1 MDISVFGM
9 GYVGFSNSLLLSQ
22 SENVIGF
29 DIDARKVQLLQERK
43 SIIDESELHEFL
55 ERDSTIKFTNNFTE
69 AVIHGELLII
79 ATPTDYDEKTN
90 YFDTSSIES
99 VVFKALAIKP
109 EALFLI
115 KSTIPIGYIDHL
127 KQKFSSENFIF
138 SPEFLREG
146 KSLYDN
152 LYPTR
157 IVVGERS
164 GRGEKIAELFSKNA
178 RKENVPVILTNARE
192 AESIKLFANTYLAMR
207 VAYFN
212 ELDSY
217 AEMHGL
223 DASQIIEGIAL
234 DSRIGDH
241 YNNPSFGYGGYCLPK
256 DSKQLLVNYKE
267 VPNDLIQSIVASN
280 DTRKDFIAEQIAK
293 KNPKVVGIYR
303 LTMKSNSDNFRH
315 SSIQCITRRLQE
327 KGIKTVIYEPLI
339 TGTEHEGTQVIHDL
353 ETFKQK
359 TDLIVSNRYDAEL
372 LDVKDKLYTRDIF
385 YRD

>member
-1 MDISVFGM
+1 M
-9 GYVGFSNSLLLSQ
+9 GYVGLSNSLLLSQ
-22 SENVIGF
+22 SENVIGS
-29 DIDARKVQLLQERK
+29 DIDAWKIQLLQERN
-43 SIIDESELHEFL
+43 SVIDESELHEFL
-55 ERDSTIKFTNNFTE
+55 EKDSTIKFTNNFTE
-69 AVIHGELLII
+69 AVMHGELLII

-90 YFDTSSIES
+90 YFDTLSVES
-99 VVFKALAIKP
+99 VVSKALAIKP

-138 SPEFLREG
+138 LPEFLREG
-146 KSLYDN
+146 KPLYDN

-256 DSKQLLVNYKE
+256 DSKQLLANYKE
-267 VPNDLIQSIVASN
+267 VPND
-280 DTRKDFIAEQIAK
+280 
-293 KNPKVVGIYR
+293 
-303 LTMKSNSDNFRH
+303 
-315 SSIQCITRRLQE
+315 
-327 KGIKTVIYEPLI
+327 
-339 TGTEHEGTQVIHDL
+339 
-353 ETFKQK
+353 
-359 TDLIVSNRYDAEL
+359 
-372 LDVKDKLYTRDIF
+372 
-385 YRD
+385 